1 MTTNRTV
8 RTVLLSTLL
17 ALLTAAFMIGSASA
31 HTLTSVKGSDAPS
44 RRGIE
49 QVNIVSGPRFDPH
62 RVVMDVN
69 DTLRITNRTGQTQS
83 LTLNGNVVA
92 TLDPGQSFTHMFN
105 MKGKFVFHLASHPHV
120 KLVVIVKADH
130 AG

>member
-1 MTTNRTV
+1 M
-8 RTVLLSTLL
+8 
-17 ALLTAAFMIGSASA
+17 FGSVSA
-31 HTLTSVKGSDAPS
+31 HTLTSTKGSTAPT
-44 RRGIE
+44 RHGIE
-49 QVNIVSGPRFDPH
+49 QVNIVSGPRFDPR

-92 TLDPGQSFTHMFN
+92 TLDPGQSFTHTFN
-105 MKGKFVFHLASHPHV
+105 MKGKFVFRLASHRHA
-120 KLVVIVKADH
+120 KLVVIVKAGH

>member
-1 MTTNRTV
+1 
-8 RTVLLSTLL
+8 
-17 ALLTAAFMIGSASA
+17 
-31 HTLTSVKGSDAPS
+31 
-44 RRGIE
+44 
-49 QVNIVSGPRFDPH
+49 
-62 RVVMDVN
+62 MDVN